1 MNYFSKFLFAISL
14 SVLFIGC
21 SNNKSGIE
29 YLPVKVD
36 KNDMWGFID
45 NEGNVFLEDEFQE
58 KPSPVIDGIFSIKEG
73 ETYSLYRF
81 DKKCP
86 KLILNE
92 LVYVGLPQ
100 CGVIPVTKK
109 DSHIEIIDYDGN
121 TIFTLNEIDGM
132 PVSFCMPYF
141 VENHIVVYFE
151 QGDRIRAAVVDK
163 NGNVVI
169 KPKYNLI
176 QIISKDIFLVKDTT
190 ITKSDD
196 DFENYYCITSK
207 GKKIR
212 DIKIQGAEDFFY
224 SETFS
229 SEGIKSYLCVQQN
242 KKLNI
247 FDYKGKE
254 IIKCNKKYKAIRDIK
269 NDFIIVSNENYDKG
283 VINKEGEKVL
293 SCKFNDIVITEDGFL
308 AKRDEKE
315 TYCFYN
321 TEGEKIAETD
331 WIDIEGTNGFGF
343 LANDRTLDDGN
354 YGFEYI
360 IDSKGRVVSKQSDVY
375 EINDD
380 VDIDVIY
387 SDFLDYSSIIN
398 DIKNAIS
405 YDLAGHGIKIGESY
419 EDLISKCDLKTIDD
433 EVLYISYEYIKR
445 QNYDITVTLFTFIN
459 SVGLTVIYSANK
471 ESELREQIFDSFS
484 KEYAITSDSENPFTF
499 TYENIE
505 ICILEEENSD
515 NEDPGAKKRLHI
527 HILPI
532 EIHSEAKARRLLGT
546 SKKTSTKR
554 QDSSQKKDNRKPNKE
569 LEKKVIDAEKDV
581 DTYEKLFSK
590 EALESVPAFG
600 LG

>member
-1 MNYFSKFLFAISL
+1 MNYFSKFLIVISL
-14 SVLFIGC
+14 SVFLIGC

-29 YLPVKVD
+29 YVPVKVD

-58 KPSPVIDGIFSIKEG
+58 KPSLVIDGIFSIEEG

-86 KLILNE
+86 KLILDE

-141 VENHIVVYFE
+141 VENHIVVCFE
-151 QGDRIRAAVVDK
+151 QGDEIRAAVVDK

-169 KPKYNLI
+169 KPKYNFI
-176 QIISKDIFLVKDTT
+176 QIISKDIFLVKDTA
-190 ITKSDD
+190 IIKNDD
-196 DFENYYCITSK
+196 NFENYYCINSK
-207 GKKIR
+207 GEKIR
-212 DIKIQGAEDFFY
+212 DIKIQGAEDYFIRA
-224 SETFS
+224 TFS
-229 SEGIKSYLCVQQN
+229 SEGIKSYLCVQRN
-242 KKLNI
+242 KKISI
-247 FDYKGKE
+247 FDYNGKE
-254 IIKCNKKYKAIRDIK
+254 IIRCNKKYRSVGDIK
-269 NDFIIVSNENYDKG
+269 NGFIIVYNENFDKG
-283 VINKEGEKVL
+283 IINMRGEQVL

-308 AKRDEKE
+308 TKRDEKE

-331 WIDIEGTNGFGF
+331 WIDIEETNGFGF

-360 IDSKGRVVSKQSDVY
+360 IDSKGEVVSKQSDVY

-380 VDIDVIY
+380 VDIDAIY

-405 YDLAGHGIKIGESY
+405 YDLAEHGIIIGESC
-419 EDLISKCDLKTIDD
+419 EDLISKCDLKTINKEELFID
-433 EVLYISYEYIKR
+433 YEYIKR
-445 QNYDITVTLFTFIN
+445 QNYDIKVRIFTFVN
-459 SVGLTVIYSANK
+459 SIGLIVTCPEIK
-471 ESELREQIFDSFS
+471 KLELKKRISDSFS
-484 KEYAITSDSENPFTF
+484 TEYTKTSDSENIF
-499 TYENIE
+499 TYKNMKFIILEGQKKGKLP
-505 ICILEEENSD
+505 ICI
-515 NEDPGAKKRLHI
+515 H
-527 HILPI
+527 PI
-532 EIHSEAKARRLLGT
+532 KTYSEARVNNLELNRRQVQRSPDPNLARTKTNTYLDIPIDSL
-546 SKKTSTKR
+546 KKET
-554 QDSSQKKDNRKPNKE
+554 DVRKLIE
-569 LEKKVIDAEKDV
+569 Q
-581 DTYEKLFSK
+581 
-590 EALESVPAFG
+590 EAKNSEPTFG